1 MRINQRINF
10 YIDDFRPPVIPLPAN
25 KMAGMLVAL
34 MVVLTLVAAALGY
47 PVWTKEQEI
56 ASLKKE
62 LSMRQ
67 SELEETKQKFPKVAI
82 DKSLNQSLGVLKK
95 ENLSKKKLLKHL
107 ESDQIEDGQSFSRVF
122 NDLETHDDKDV
133 WLTRVDLM
141 MGGNAVRLTGLVAQ
155 PDVLPN
161 YIDGLKEAH
170 SFTGRAFNLF
180 DLERDSDN
188 SRYLHF
194 ILSTDTKA
202 KQEGEG

>member
-10 YIDDFRPPVIPLPAN
+10 YTDDFRPPVIPLPAN

-34 MVVLTLVAAALGY
+34 VVVLTLVAAALSY

-62 LSMRQ
+62 LSKRQ
-67 SELEETKQKFPKVAI
+67 SELEETKQKFPKIAI
-82 DKSLNQSLGVLKK
+82 DKSLNQRLDVLKK

-141 MGGNAVRLTGLVAQ
+141 MGGDCR
-155 PDVLPN
+155 
-161 YIDGLKEAH
+161 
-170 SFTGRAFNLF
+170 SFDWLGCSA
-180 DLERDSDN
+180 
-188 SRYLHF
+188 
-194 ILSTDTKA
+194 
-202 KQEGEG
+202 